1 MQPLL
6 LVVGPPVSASSPLR
20 TELSISGFR
29 TYYVETLL
37 SAMGV
42 TKQWQFD
49 AALVDADPLEHDT
62 SDVVKA
68 LRVEAQIPILAI
80 LRSDDE
86 DRLLDV
92 LAAGAT
98 QVLDHLPTPRVI
110 AAQLHRLVE
119 ASRPRQRDD
128 ADRVKVGPL
137 CLVPRTAVATVDGI
151 DVRLTPSE
159 FELLLLL
166 GAEAGELVHRDT
178 ISRTLRFGT
187 AAERRRGADMHICR
201 IRRKLKAGGGDR
213 LEIVTV
219 YGQGYLLR
227 LTPPKTPAF
236 ETLRAEW
243 SV

>member
-1 MQPLL
+1 M
-6 LVVGPPVSASSPLR
+6 
-20 TELSISGFR
+20 ELSMSGFR
-29 TYYVETLL
+29 TYYVETLS
-37 SAMGV
+37 SAVGV

-49 AALVDADPLEHDT
+49 AALVDADPLEND
-62 SDVVKA
+62 SSEEVVKA
-68 LRVEAQIPILAI
+68 LRVEGQIPILAI
-80 LRSDDE
+80 LRSDE
-86 DRLLDV
+86 EERLLNALV
-92 LAAGAT
+92 AGAT
-98 QVLDHLPTPRVI
+98 QVLSHVPSPRVI

-119 ASRPRQRDD
+119 VSRPRQRED
-128 ADRVKVGPL
+128 ADRVNVGPL
-137 CLVPRTAVATVDGI
+137 CLIPRTAVATVDGI

-201 IRRKLKAGGGDR
+201 IRRKLKAVGGER
-213 LEIVTV
+213 LEIATV

-227 LTPPKTPAF
+227 LTPPKTAPF